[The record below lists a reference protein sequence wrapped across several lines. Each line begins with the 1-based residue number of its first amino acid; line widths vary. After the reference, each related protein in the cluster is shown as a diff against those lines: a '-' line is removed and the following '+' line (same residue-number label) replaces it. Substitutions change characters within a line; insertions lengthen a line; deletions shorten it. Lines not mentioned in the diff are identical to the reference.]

1 MRVKICGITSITDA
15 LTVVKFGA
23 DAIGLVFYEK
33 SVRYVSLEQAKAICQ
48 ALPPFITTVA
58 LFMNAGK
65 QQVTRSLTEV
75 HFDLLQFHG
84 NESPEFCASFNH
96 PYIKAVPM
104 SGVSSLDDFKV
115 YAEQYP
121 DAKAFLVDSHAP
133 NEAGGSGKVFDWKQI
148 PVDYSAPIILAGG
161 LNAEN
166 VTQAMQTTDV
176 FALDVSSGVE
186 ASPGVKSTIKI
197 KQFMQEVKRVD
208 DEDKKN

>member
-1 MRVKICGITSITDA
+1 MRVKICGITSIADA
-15 LTVVKFGA
+15 LTVVEFGA
-23 DAIGLVFYEK
+23 DAIGFVFYEK
-33 SVRYVSLEQAKAICQ
+33 SVRHVSIEQVQKICQ

-58 LFMNAGK
+58 LFMNADK
-65 QQVTRSLTEV
+65 RYIEHYLEEV

-84 NESPEFCASFNH
+84 NESPAFCTSFNH
-96 PYIKAVPM
+96 PYIKAIPM
-104 SGVSSLDDFKV
+104 SGVSSLDDFKAC
-115 YAEQYP
+115 AERYL

-161 LNAEN
+161 LNPDN
-166 VTQAMQTTDV
+166 VTQAMRTTDV

-186 ASPGVKSTIKI
+186 ASPGVKSRIKI

-208 DEDKKN
+208 YENQKN

>member
-1 MRVKICGITSITDA
+1 VSI
-15 LTVVKFGA
+15 
-23 DAIGLVFYEK
+23 
-33 SVRYVSLEQAKAICQ
+33 EQAKAICQ
-48 ALPPFITTVA
+48 VLPPFITTVA
-58 LFMNAGK
+58 LFMNANK
-65 QQVTRSLTEV
+65 QQVTACLAQV

-104 SGVSSLDDFKV
+104 SGMSGESGLDDFKA
-115 YAEQYP
+115 YAEQYS

-161 LNAEN
+161 LRTEN
-166 VTQAMQTTDV
+166 IAQAMQTTDV

-186 ASPGVKSTIKI
+186 ASPGVKSRIKI

-208 DEDKKN
+208 YENQEN

>member
-23 DAIGLVFYEK
+23 DAIGFVFYEK
-33 SVRYVSLEQAKAICQ
+33 SVRYVSIEQAKAICQ

-58 LFMNAGK
+58 LFMNADK
-65 QQVTRSLTEV
+65 QQVTACLTEV

-84 NESPEFCASFNH
+84 NESPGFCASFNH

-133 NEAGGSGKVFDWKQI
+133 NEAGGSGKVFDWKHI

-161 LNAEN
+161 LNADN
-166 VTQAMQTTDV
+166 VTQAMQTTDEI
-176 FALDVSSGVE
+176 G
-186 ASPGVKSTIKI
+186 
-197 KQFMQEVKRVD
+197 R
-208 DEDKKN
+208 

>member
-15 LTVVKFGA
+15 LTIVKFGA

-58 LFMNAGK
+58 LFMNANK
-65 QQVTRSLTEV
+65 QQVTECLAEA

-104 SGVSSLDDFKV
+104 SGVSGLDDFKA

-166 VTQAMQTTDV
+166 IAQAMQATDV

-186 ASPGVKSTIKI
+186 ASAGVKSRIKI

-208 DEDKKN
+208 YENQKN